1 MSTATLSLREFAAGA
16 RDVHVW
22 SLLARDDIRGR
33 YRRTMLGPLWLTL
46 SHAIFVVGLG
56 FSFSIILRQPLNEYF
71 VYLAAGMTVWVLIST
86 SLIEGPAIFI
96 RGHNLLYSYDLP
108 ASVHIFRAVLSQFMM
123 FAHHLLIYLAA
134 LVFVN
139 NVTNANTLY
148 VIPGLLI
155 LATAMTGW
163 STVLALIGARFR
175 DVAPGIAAL
184 TQMAFML
191 TPIFW
196 ERTHLQGAEWFALI
210 NPLYHF
216 VEVVRAPMLG
226 RAPEPMTWVITIGLA
241 IALCALGIAAYAWK
255 RRNLSYWL

>member
-1 MSTATLSLREFAAGA
+1 MSIATLSLKEYVAGA

-22 SLLARDDIRGR
+22 SLLAQDDIRGR
-33 YRRTMLGPLWLTL
+33 YRRTMLGPFWLTL

-56 FSFSIILRQPLNEYF
+56 LSFSIILGQPLDQYF

-86 SLIEGPAIFI
+86 SLIDSPTIFM
-96 RGHNLLYSYDLP
+96 RGYNLLYSYDLP
-108 ASVHIFRAVLSQFMM
+108 ASVHIFRVVLSQFMM

-139 NVTNANTLY
+139 NVANWNTLLA
-148 VIPGLLI
+148 IPGLIVLGV
-155 LATAMTGW
+155 AMTGW
-163 STVLALIGARFR
+163 STLLAVIGARFR
-175 DVAPGIAAL
+175 DIGPGIAAL

-196 ERTHLQGAEWFALI
+196 ERSHLRGFEWFALM

-226 RAPEPMTWVITIGLA
+226 RAPEPLTWFVTIGSALA
-241 IALCALGIAAYAWK
+241 LLGLGLAVYAWK

>member
-1 MSTATLSLREFAAGA
+1 MSTATLSLKEYAAGA

-33 YRRTMLGPLWLTL
+33 YRRTMLGPFWLTL

-56 FSFSIILRQPLNEYF
+56 LSFSVILRQPLGEYF

-86 SLIEGPAIFI
+86 SLIEGPNIFM
-96 RGHNLLYSYDLP
+96 RGHSLLYSYDLP

-123 FAHHLLIYLAA
+123 FAHHLLIYVVAI
-134 LVFVN
+134 VFVS
-139 NVTNANTLY
+139 NVTNANTLWA
-148 VIPGLLI
+148 IPGLLV

-163 STVLALIGARFR
+163 STLLAIVGARFR
-175 DVAPGIAAL
+175 DLGPGIAAL

-196 ERTHLQGAEWFALI
+196 ERSHLAGFEWFALS

-226 RAPEPMTWVITIGLA
+226 RAPEPLTWAITIVSA
-241 IALCALGIAAYAWK
+241 IALCGLGLAAYAWK